1 VSRAVTLTLLA
12 RAVQVLSGFAGAVVS
27 ARFLGPTAR
36 GEYFFVVTASVIVVQ
51 FTNLGLSIS
60 NTYKVGREPE
70 LFGALVANAVW
81 TSVVLGVAGA
91 LAAIAFLRGTD
102 FFPAANSSMLWFIVA
117 LAPAM
122 LAFLY
127 GTNLLIGTG
136 RIRVFNLFET
146 FGNLLVVGALVI
158 AGVAGG
164 GVAAYLATSASAW
177 GLVSAVLLIYLIRVS
192 RARLV
197 FDRSVFRSGLR
208 YATKVYLVSL
218 LAYLTLR
225 GNVFLLQRYY
235 GAREL
240 GYYSVAAQVGDALAI
255 FPATVA
261 LVLFPNL
268 VRNEHTRWRSTV
280 RAALVV
286 AAILAATCGVAAI
299 VAPWFMRVAFGPA
312 FVPGAQVLR
321 LMLPGVFGLGMSAVL
336 SSYLG
341 AIGMP
346 RITVGIWAIGV
357 VVTLG
362 LGRLLIPGHAGAG
375 AAATLSIT
383 YCLVLVL
390 IAGVVYHYRDA
401 ARRDDGVPGVDG
413 LESPAT

>member
-1 VSRAVTLTLLA
+1 M
-12 RAVQVLSGFAGAVVS
+12 
-27 ARFLGPTAR
+27 
-36 GEYFFVVTASVIVVQ
+36 IVVQ

-70 LFGALVANAVW
+70 LFGPLVANAVW
-81 TSVVLGVAGA
+81 TSVTLGILGA
-91 LAAIAFLRGTD
+91 FAAIGFLRGTD
-102 FFPAANSSMLWFIVA
+102 FFPAANPAMLWFTVA

-136 RIRVFNLFET
+136 RIKAFNLFET
-146 FGNLLVVGALVI
+146 FGNLLVVGALVVV
-158 AGVAGG
+158 GVAGG
-164 GVAAYLATSASAW
+164 GVRAYLATSASAW
-177 GLVSAVLLIYLIRVS
+177 GLTSTVLLIYLVRVS
-192 RARLV
+192 QTRLT
-197 FDRSVFRSGLR
+197 FDLTVFRSGLR
-208 YATKVYLVSL
+208 YATKAYLIAL

-261 LVLFPNL
+261 IVLFPNL
-268 VRNEHTRWRSTV
+268 VRNDQGRWRSTV
-280 RAALVV
+280 RAALTV
-286 AAILAATCGVAAI
+286 AAILGATCGIAAI
-299 VAPWFMRVAFGPA
+299 AAPWFMRVAFGPA

-321 LMLPGVFGLGMSAVL
+321 LMLPGVFGLGMTTIL
-336 SSYLG
+336 LTYLG

-357 VVTLG
+357 IVTLVM
-362 LGRLLIPGHAGAG
+362 GRLLIPNHAGAG
-375 AAATLSIT
+375 AAATLSVT
-383 YCLVLVL
+383 YCVVLVL
-390 IAGVVYHYRDA
+390 IAGTVFYYRNAERRGDELLA
-401 ARRDDGVPGVDG
+401 ADG
-413 LESPAT
+413 LESPST